1 MQHKYFESGEIIIES
16 GELAKNLFI
25 INKKKFKHLHLKKDI
40 LDPSS
45 PKP

>member
-25 INKKKFKHLHLKKDI
+25 IIEGNVNIF
-40 LDPSS
+40 
-45 PKP
+45 